1 MHAILTLYGL
11 IERGEL
17 TRRRAASGAG
27 AGVHVDQLDGP
38 TLEISTR
45 K

>member
-17 TRRRAASGAG
+17 TRRRTATGAG
-27 AGVHVDQLDGP
+27 AGVHVQQQDGQ

-45 K
+45 R